1 MSSLNDEQ
9 KEAVFNYPNGV
20 IINASPGT
28 GKTKTLVS
36 RATHKID
43 SIPKY
48 KKLALITYTNAGTDE
63 ISSRLVNKES
73 IFIGTIHRFCLQFI
87 LRPYSWIYSWGKSRV
102 ISYDEQLEFLEINRD
117 ISLGDSPIDEL
128 NKIKRNID
136 GSFDINIEWNH
147 GITLD
152 ELIRRYYEYLDD
164 ITAIDFNEI
173 LYRSYKIINEND
185 FVLKS
190 LSNKFYEILID
201 EFQDTNLFQYEI
213 FKKINEIG
221 VSTFFMVG
229 DEKQKILS
237 FAGAIDGAFNLAQND
252 FELPISYLL
261 KTYRSTNN
269 IVDAYSLLFDN
280 HPILENISLY
290 NSLNIPL
297 QKKEFDYRENT
308 LENKINS
315 SVEYLVEKCNIELEQ
330 IAILSKTWFD
340 AYNVSKFLR
349 SNYNIVGLGALP
361 HNMTNIKN
369 STFDLVKSLVKF
381 KGISSIKNLKSLRR
395 AFESHLNE
403 NNIAFSR
410 EEQIIIFNSLIKSFR
425 EIDENLT
432 LEDGLNEIQN
442 IFDELLVIEHNT
454 FSQIISSISEDE
466 INYWNI
472 EKYFRAL
479 SNSNGIL
486 STTIHQSK
494 GLEFD
499 AVILNQMSLGKVPHQ
514 NYIKEQRCYED
525 LTVENLEEGR
535 RVFYVGLS
543 RAKKYLIITHNWNPS
558 RFVNLLNENNC
569 FE

>member
-36 RATHKID
+36 RAIHRLE
-43 SIPKY
+43 SMPKY

-87 LRPYSWIYSWGKSRV
+87 LRPYSWIYNWGKLRV
-102 ISYDEQLEFLEINRD
+102 VSYAEQVEFLEINSD
-117 ISLGDSPIDEL
+117 INLGDSPIDEL
-128 NKIKRNID
+128 NKIKRNIE
-136 GSFDINIEWNH
+136 GFFDTNIEWNH
-147 GITLD
+147 NITLD
-152 ELIRRYYEYLDD
+152 ELTQRYNEYLED

-173 LYRSYKIINEND
+173 LYRSYKIINENE

-237 FAGAIDGAFNLAQND
+237 FAGAIDGAFSLAQND

-269 IVDAYSLLFDN
+269 IVNAYSLLFDN
-280 HPILENISLY
+280 HPILENISVY

-308 LENKINS
+308 LESKINS
-315 SVEYLVEKCNIELEQ
+315 SVEYLVEECNIELEQ

-361 HNMTNIKN
+361 HNMTNVKN
-369 STFDLVKSLVKF
+369 STFDLLKSLVKF
-381 KGISSIKNLKSLRR
+381 KVNSSIKNLKSLRR

-410 EEQIIIFNSLIKSFR
+410 EDQIIIFNSLIKSFR
-425 EIDENLT
+425 EVEEHLT

-514 NYIKEQRCYED
+514 NYIREQRCYEN

-558 RFVNLLNENNC
+558 MFVNLLIENNC

>member
-36 RATHKID
+36 RAIHRLE
-43 SIPKY
+43 SMPKY

-87 LRPYSWIYSWGKSRV
+87 LRPYSWIYNWGKLRV
-102 ISYDEQLEFLEINRD
+102 VSYAEQVEFLEINSD
-117 ISLGDSPIDEL
+117 INLGDSPIDEL
-128 NKIKRNID
+128 NKIKRNIE
-136 GSFDINIEWNH
+136 GFFDTNIEWNH
-147 GITLD
+147 NITLD
-152 ELIRRYYEYLDD
+152 ELTQRYNEYLEY

-173 LYRSYKIINEND
+173 LYRSYKIINENE

-237 FAGAIDGAFNLAQND
+237 FAGAIDGAFSLAQND

-269 IVDAYSLLFDN
+269 IVNAYSLLFDN
-280 HPILENISLY
+280 HPILENISVY

-308 LENKINS
+308 LESKINS
-315 SVEYLVEKCNIELEQ
+315 SVEYLVEECNIELEQ

-361 HNMTNIKN
+361 HNMTNVKN
-369 STFDLVKSLVKF
+369 STFDLLKSLVKF
-381 KGISSIKNLKSLRR
+381 KVNSSIKNLKSLRR

-410 EEQIIIFNSLIKSFR
+410 EDQIIIFNSLIKSFR
-425 EIDENLT
+425 EVEEHLT
-432 LEDGLNEIQN
+432 LKDGLNEIQN

-454 FSQIISSISEDE
+454 FSQIISLISEDE

-514 NYIKEQRCYED
+514 NYIREQRCYEN

-558 RFVNLLNENNC
+558 MFVNLLIDNNC

>member
-1 MSSLNDEQ
+1 MSNLNDEQ
-9 KEAVFNYPNGV
+9 KEAVFDYPNGV

-36 RATHKID
+36 RATHKLE

-73 IFIGTIHRFCLQFI
+73 VFIGTIHRFCLQFI
-87 LRPYSWIYSWGKSRV
+87 LRPYSWLYSWGKLRV
-102 ISYDEQLEFLEINRD
+102 ISYEEQLEFLEINSD
-117 ISLGDSPIDEL
+117 IRLGDSPVDEL

-136 GSFDINIEWNH
+136 GSFDTNMEWNH
-147 GITLD
+147 DITLD
-152 ELIRRYYEYLDD
+152 ELIRRYTEYLED

-213 FKKINEIG
+213 FKKINEID

-237 FAGAIDGAFNLAQND
+237 FAGAIDGAFSLAQND
-252 FELPISYLL
+252 FRLPISYLL

-280 HPILENISLY
+280 HPVLENFSVY

-308 LENKINS
+308 LESKINS
-315 SVEYLVEKCNIELEQ
+315 SVEYLVEECNIDLEQ

-361 HNMTNIKN
+361 HSMTNVKN
-369 STFDLVKSLVKF
+369 STFDLLKSLVKF
-381 KGISSIKNLKSLRR
+381 KVVSSIKNLKSLRR
-395 AFESHLNE
+395 SFESHLNE

-410 EEQIIIFNSLIKSFR
+410 EEQIVIFNSLIKSFR
-425 EIDENLT
+425 EVEEHLT
-432 LEDGLNEIQN
+432 LKDGLNEIQN

-466 INYWNI
+466 IDYWNI

-514 NYIKEQRCYED
+514 NYIREERCYEN

-543 RAKKYLIITHNWNPS
+543 RAKKYLIITHNRNPS
-558 RFVNLLNENNC
+558 MFVNLLNENDC

>member
-36 RATHKID
+36 RAIHRLE
-43 SIPKY
+43 SMPKY

-87 LRPYSWIYSWGKSRV
+87 LRPYSWIYNWGKLRV
-102 ISYDEQLEFLEINRD
+102 VSYAEQVEFLEINSD
-117 ISLGDSPIDEL
+117 INLGDSPIDEL
-128 NKIKRNID
+128 NKIKRNIE
-136 GSFDINIEWNH
+136 GFFDTNIEWNH
-147 GITLD
+147 NITLD
-152 ELIRRYYEYLDD
+152 ELTQRYNEYLED

-173 LYRSYKIINEND
+173 LYRSYKIINENE

-237 FAGAIDGAFNLAQND
+237 FAGAIDGAFSLAQND

-269 IVDAYSLLFDN
+269 IVNAYSLLFDN
-280 HPILENISLY
+280 HPILENISVY

-308 LENKINS
+308 LESKINS
-315 SVEYLVEKCNIELEQ
+315 SVEYLVEECNIELEQ

-361 HNMTNIKN
+361 HNMTNVKN
-369 STFDLVKSLVKF
+369 STFDLLKSLVKF
-381 KGISSIKNLKSLRR
+381 KVNSSIKNLKSLRR

-410 EEQIIIFNSLIKSFR
+410 EDQIIIFNSLIKSFR
-425 EIDENLT
+425 ELEEHLT

-514 NYIKEQRCYED
+514 NYIREQRCYEN

-558 RFVNLLNENNC
+558 MFVNLLIENNC

>member
-36 RATHKID
+36 RAIHRLE
-43 SIPKY
+43 SMPKY

-73 IFIGTIHRFCLQFI
+73 VFIGTIHRFCLQFI
-87 LRPYSWIYSWGKSRV
+87 LRPYSWIYNWGKLRV
-102 ISYDEQLEFLEINRD
+102 VSYAEQLEFLEINSD
-117 ISLGDSPIDEL
+117 INLGDSPIDEL
-128 NKIKRNID
+128 NKIKRNIE
-136 GSFDINIEWNH
+136 GFFDTNIEWNH
-147 GITLD
+147 NITLD
-152 ELIRRYYEYLDD
+152 ELTQRYTEYLED

-173 LYRSYKIINEND
+173 LYRSYKIINENE

-237 FAGAIDGAFNLAQND
+237 FAGAIDGAFSLAQND

-269 IVDAYSLLFDN
+269 IVNAYSLLFDN
-280 HPILENISLY
+280 HPILENISVY

-308 LENKINS
+308 LESKINS
-315 SVEYLVEKCNIELEQ
+315 SVEYLVEECNIELEQ

-361 HNMTNIKN
+361 HSMTNVKN
-369 STFDLVKSLVKF
+369 STFDLLKSLVKF
-381 KGISSIKNLKSLRR
+381 KVNSSIKNLKSLRR

-410 EEQIIIFNSLIKSFR
+410 EDQIIIFNSLIKSFR
-425 EIDENLT
+425 EVEEHLT

-514 NYIKEQRCYED
+514 NYIREQRCYEN

-558 RFVNLLNENNC
+558 MFVNLLNENDC